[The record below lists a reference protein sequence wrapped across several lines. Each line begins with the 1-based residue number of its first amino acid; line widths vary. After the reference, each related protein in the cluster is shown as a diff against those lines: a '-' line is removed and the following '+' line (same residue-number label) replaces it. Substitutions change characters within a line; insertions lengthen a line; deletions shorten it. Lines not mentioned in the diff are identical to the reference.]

1 MDFCYSDNDHEVGVS
16 WNDNPIPSNLSRN
29 SWKEEKLQKK
39 PRVIKKHFPISILQ
53 ERSCSI
59 SEQMVP
65 TSPRTMSR
73 PWNPYFQ
80 KRRKARNTKK
90 RNERL
95 RSLPSCDQRVLKPQP
110 RQRSSRPFPFSCSGS
125 MPREKPRS
133 SITSSKKNTWNT
145 RQRWA

>member
-1 MDFCYSDNDHEVGVS
+1 MERQSDSVESFKEFLERGKTAKKTKS
-16 WNDNPIPSNLSRN
+16 YQEALSNFN
-29 SWKEEKLQKK
+29 
-39 PRVIKKHFPISILQ
+39 IA
-53 ERSCSI
+53 
-59 SEQMVP
+59 
-65 TSPRTMSR
+65 RTMSR